1 MSRQKSDQML
11 HFQKSEWETEF
22 ACLKSFFYGF
32 KTFFLKNIL
41 LFNTGSVIT
50 YHCCDLKLSRVVS
63 PCEYKTKKVD
73 ISQKRISHQTVLLQG
88 EMRHPETTNHANVK
102 NLLFWGRKMMQY
114 RVQRQYK
121 DSWLKILSHQT
132 FICWMQDFSVS
143 VLLWRKIYL
152 RRIFAWG
159 WGLVCIL
166 GSSSEALIC

>member
-1 MSRQKSDQML
+1 
-11 HFQKSEWETEF
+11 
-22 ACLKSFFYGF
+22 
-32 KTFFLKNIL
+32 
-41 LFNTGSVIT
+41 
-50 YHCCDLKLSRVVS
+50 
-63 PCEYKTKKVD
+63 
-73 ISQKRISHQTVLLQG
+73 
-88 EMRHPETTNHANVK
+88 
-102 NLLFWGRKMMQY
+102 MQY